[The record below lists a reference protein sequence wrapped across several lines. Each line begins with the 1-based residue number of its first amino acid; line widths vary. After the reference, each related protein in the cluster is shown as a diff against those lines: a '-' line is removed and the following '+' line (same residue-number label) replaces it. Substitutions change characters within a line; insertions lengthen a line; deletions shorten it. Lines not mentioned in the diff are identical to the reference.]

1 MIKYSNFMNE
11 AKTTKAKPNEP
22 EVGDFFLCQ
31 ENMQNIR
38 NIKGR
43 IAEITE
49 IEVLTRED
57 ILAAQ
62 QAGQYVPF
70 GQGTKLYNL
79 RFDAP
84 IEIMESVNRRN
95 KYGQWVGTVDWVKAD
110 SMFVSVLRGL
120 KLIPKEYIESFKK
133 GTAYEY
139 VASPFFNN
147 MMKSIKFKMKNFEFV
162 EDMSFFDIDKEKD
175 NLLTFLPLTKL
186 KLVTD
191 LGEDYEGA
199 FKSRYRQAVKLGTV
213 FKKLNP
219 DLTDAEIEKYV
230 IEYRAIWKAK
240 MEHFENRLKVVTGE
254 DIRYWYLRTR
264 YAPGGGSLNSSCMQ
278 GKEAQSQLD
287 FYVENPNRIALAI
300 LLSDDDKL
308 FARAL
313 VWRTDQGIIFMDRIY
328 SVKPEHEK
336 MLLNFAEEHGMV
348 QKNKFYG
355 GNLYG
360 GGRKLLTLKLDKPY
374 RKALPYLDTMSLDS
388 DQRTVRSKG

>member
-1 MIKYSNFMNE
+1 MKYSSFMNE
-11 AKTTKAKPNEP
+11 AKTTKAKPGEP
-22 EVGDFFLCQ
+22 TVGDFFLCQ
-31 ENMQNIR
+31 ENIQNIR

-49 IEVLTRED
+49 IETVTREEVV
-57 ILAAQ
+57 AEQ
-62 QAGQYVPF
+62 QAGRYVPVSP
-70 GQGTKLYNL
+70 GTKLYNV

-84 IEIMESVNRRN
+84 IELMVTIQRRN
-95 KYGQWVGTVDWVKAD
+95 KYGQWQAVQEWEKTE
-110 SMFVSVLRGL
+110 SMFVINMRGF
-120 KLIPKEYIESFKK
+120 KVIPKEYIESFKK

-139 VASPFFNN
+139 VATPFFNN
-147 MMKSIKFKMKNFEFV
+147 MMKSIKFKMKNYEFV

-175 NLLTFLPLTKL
+175 NLMTFLPLNKL

-199 FKSRYRQAVKLGTV
+199 FKSRFRQSVKLGTV

-219 DLTDAEIEKYV
+219 ELTDAEIEKYV

-254 DIRYWYLRTR
+254 DIRYWYLKTR
-264 YAPGGGSLNSSCMQ
+264 YAPGGGTLNNSCMQ
-278 GKEAQSQLD
+278 GKEAQAQLD

-313 VWRTDQGIIFMDRIY
+313 IWRTDQGIIFMDRIY
-328 SVKPEHEK
+328 SVKPEHER
-336 MLLNFAEEHGMV
+336 MLLNFAEEHGMI
-348 QKNKFYG
+348 QKNKFFAS
-355 GNLYG
+355 
-360 GGRKLLTLKLDKPY
+360 GRKQLTLKLDKPY
-374 RKALPYLDTMSLDS
+374 RKQLPYLDTMRLDS
-388 DQRTVRSKG
+388 DYRTVRSN